1 MGAIL
6 LPSPLEGGRVGD
18 GGDMGSGSSA
28 RRQLPPPVHPH
39 PWPLPPQQG
48 EGN

>member
-6 LPSPLEGGRVGD
+6 LPSPLMGEGLGMGVTRVQD
-18 GGDMGSGSSA
+18 VARGS
-28 RRQLPPPVHPH
+28 QLPPPVHPH